1 MPAAPCCCA
10 SMVIRHGPAL
20 FPLQIGC
27 RKPCGGPCMHRPVD
41 WIDPFPTPRRNH
53 DPATTPLSDDPA
65 RDGPGGCGGCRAHRH
80 AGRSH
85 HHDAPV
91 AHPAA
96 RRQGPAHRD
105 LRRRLGRTD
114 RCALSARA
122 DPQLRR
128 GTARTQCH
136 LLVRPHEQ
144 QVADRHREH
153 RFREPRH
160 AAPRQ
165 QVRLQAAADR
175 SHRLRA
181 RQEAGAHRPWPD
193 RVRLPDP
200 VWRHPQRLRSL
211 VWQRPE
217 GHRLHAQALSQ
228 RLHPQPGDAGAQ
240 EQGQE
245 LQGWYPG
252 HDPAPAT
259 APLPAL
265 ALRARLP
272 DRLAHQE
279 AQDPR
284 QDPDPGSQAQDRAHR
299 RGLQAGLRRA
309 VRGHHHPRTQ
319 RARAGGG
326 SLQQAHQDRGR

>member
-1 MPAAPCCCA
+1 MVLPCSLCNLVAASPAAA
-10 SMVIRHGPAL
+10 PACTGL
-20 FPLQIGC
+20 SIGLT
-27 RKPCGGPCMHRPVD
+27 R
-41 WIDPFPTPRRNH
+41 FPTPRRNH

-65 RDGPGGCGGCRAHRH
+65 RDGPGGRCGGRAHRH
-80 AGRSH
+80 AGCPDH
-85 HHDAPV
+85 PDAPV

-105 LRRRLGRTD
+105 LRRRLGGHDGR
-114 RCALSARA
+114 ALPARA

-128 GTARTQCH
+128 GAAGAQPH
-136 LLVRPHEQ
+136 VLVRPHEQ
-144 QVADRHREH
+144 QVAHRHREH

-160 AAPRQ
+160 AAPCQ

-200 VWRHPQRLRSL
+200 VRRHPQRLRSL
-211 VWQRPE
+211 VRQRPE

-245 LQGWYPG
+245 LQGWHPG

-326 SLQQAHQDRGR
+326 PLQQAHQDRGR